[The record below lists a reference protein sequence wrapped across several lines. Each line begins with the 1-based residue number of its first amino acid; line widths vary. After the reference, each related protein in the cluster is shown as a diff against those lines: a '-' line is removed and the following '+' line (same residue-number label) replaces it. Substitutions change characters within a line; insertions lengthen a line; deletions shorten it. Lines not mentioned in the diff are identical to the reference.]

1 MTARILVVDDLLPN
15 VKLLEARLTAEYF
28 DVVTAM
34 SGAEA
39 LSICAQGQC
48 DLVLTDVMMPGM
60 DGFELC
66 RRIKANP
73 ATAHLPV
80 VMVTALDQPSDRL
93 KGLEAGADDFLTKP
107 VNEIALIA
115 RVRSLVRLKAVV
127 DELRSRAISSRD
139 LGFGDPLVQAAA
151 AVEQGGSILVVEDRA
166 SASER
171 LTATL
176 SPHYTVTIERD
187 PQQALFVATDMEPDL
202 VIVSIDLADY
212 DGLRICS
219 QLRSLDRTRHTALL
233 VLAEAEDNARVL
245 RALDLGVNDYLVRP
259 VDRNELIARVRTQ
272 LRRKRYADRLRE
284 TVHASIELAIVD
296 PLTGLHNRRYLD
308 SHFSGHVNEAL
319 DRGRPLSVMVLDVDR
334 FKSVND
340 THGHDAGDD
349 VLKEFAQRVRRSV
362 RGVDLV
368 ARFGGEEIVV
378 VMPDTPLETARLA
391 AERIREKVQG
401 EPFRVHRGRVSIAVT
416 VSIGVSAVETL
427 EETAASLLKRADEAL
442 YAAKSGGRNRVIV
455 NALAA

>member
-1 MTARILVVDDLLPN
+1 MTARILVVDDHLPN

-39 LSICAQGQC
+39 LSMCSQAQC

-115 RVRSLVRLKAVV
+115 RVRSLVRLKSVI
-127 DELRSRAISSRD
+127 DELRSRALSSRD

-151 AVEQGGSILVVEDRA
+151 AAEQGGSILVVEDRA

-171 LTATL
+171 LMSTL
-176 SPHYTVTIERD
+176 SPHYTVTVERD

-212 DGLRICS
+212 DGLRVCS
-219 QLRSLDRTRHTALL
+219 QLRSLDRTRHIAVL
-233 VLAEAEDNARVL
+233 VLAEADDNARVL
-245 RALDLGVNDYLVRP
+245 RALDLGVNDYLVHP

-308 SHFSGHVNEAL
+308 SHFSGLVNEAL

-362 RGVDLV
+362 RGIDLV
-368 ARFGGEEIVV
+368 ARFGGEEVVV
-378 VMPDTPLETARLA
+378 VMPDTPIETARLA

-401 EPFRVHRGRVSIAVT
+401 EHFRIHRGRQSITVT
-416 VSIGVSAVETL
+416 VSIGVSATEGL

-455 NALAA
+455 SAQAA

>member
-39 LSICAQGQC
+39 LAICAQGQC

-66 RRIKANP
+66 RRIKADP

-127 DELRSRAISSRD
+127 DELRSRALSSRD

-202 VIVSIDLADY
+202 VIVSMDLADF

-219 QLRSLDRTRHTALL
+219 QLRSLDRTRHIALL
-233 VLAEAEDNARVL
+233 VLAEADDNSRVL

-308 SHFSGHVNEAL
+308 SHFSGLVNEAL

-378 VMPDTPLETARLA
+378 VMPDTPIETARLA
-391 AERIREKVQG
+391 AERIREKVQA
-401 EPFRVHRGRVSIAVT
+401 EPFRVHRGRVTITVT
-416 VSIGVSAVETL
+416 VSIGVSAIETL

-455 NALAA
+455 NAQAA

>member
-1 MTARILVVDDLLPN
+1 MTARILVVDDILPN

-28 DVVTAM
+28 DVITAM
-34 SGAEA
+34 SGIEA
-39 LSICAQGQC
+39 LSICTQGLC
-48 DLVLTDVMMPGM
+48 DIVLTDVMMPGM

-66 RRIKANP
+66 RRIKADP
-73 ATAHLPV
+73 ATAHVPV
-80 VMVTALDQPSDRL
+80 VIVTALDQPSDRL

-107 VNEIALIA
+107 VNEIALVA
-115 RVRSLVRLKAVV
+115 RVRSLVRLKSVV
-127 DELRSRAISSRD
+127 DELRSRAMTSRD
-139 LGFGDPLVQAAA
+139 LGFGDPLVQAATDL
-151 AVEQGGSILVVEDRA
+151 EQGGSILVVEDRA
-166 SASER
+166 SASDR
-171 LTATL
+171 ILTTL
-176 SPHYTVTIERD
+176 SPHYSVTLEPD
-187 PQQALFVATDMEPDL
+187 PQHALFVAADTSPDL

-212 DGLRICS
+212 DGLRVCS
-219 QLRSLDRTRHTALL
+219 QLRSLDRTRHICVL
-233 VLAEAEDNARVL
+233 VVADGDDNARVL

-272 LRRKRYADRLRE
+272 MRRKRYADRLRE

-296 PLTGLHNRRYLD
+296 SLTGLHNRRYLD
-308 SHFSGHVNEAL
+308 SHFAGHVTEAL
-319 DRGRPLSVMVLDVDR
+319 NRGRPLSVMILDVDR

-349 VLKEFAQRVRRSV
+349 VLREFAQRVRRSV

-378 VMPDTPLETARLA
+378 VMPDTPIETARLA

-401 EPFRVHRGRVSIAVT
+401 EPFRIHRGRMSIPVT
-416 VSIGVSAVETL
+416 VSIGVAAVESL
-427 EETAASLLKRADEAL
+427 EETAATLLKRADEAL

-455 NALAA
+455 NAQAA

>member
-39 LSICAQGQC
+39 LSICSQGQC

-115 RVRSLVRLKAVV
+115 RVRSLVRLKSVI
-127 DELRSRAISSRD
+127 DELRSRALSSRD

-166 SASER
+166 SSSER
-171 LTATL
+171 LMSTL

-212 DGLRICS
+212 DGLRVCS
-219 QLRSLDRTRHTALL
+219 QLRSLDRTRHIAVL
-233 VLAEAEDNARVL
+233 VLAEADDNARVL

-259 VDRNELIARVRTQ
+259 LDRNELIARVRTQ

-308 SHFSGHVNEAL
+308 SHFSGLVNQAL
-319 DRGRPLSVMVLDVDR
+319 DRGRPLAVMVLDVDR

-378 VMPDTPLETARLA
+378 VMPDTPIETARLA

-401 EPFRVHRGRVSIAVT
+401 EPFRIHRGRQSIPVT
-416 VSIGVSAVETL
+416 VSIGVSAIESL

-455 NALAA
+455 SAQAA